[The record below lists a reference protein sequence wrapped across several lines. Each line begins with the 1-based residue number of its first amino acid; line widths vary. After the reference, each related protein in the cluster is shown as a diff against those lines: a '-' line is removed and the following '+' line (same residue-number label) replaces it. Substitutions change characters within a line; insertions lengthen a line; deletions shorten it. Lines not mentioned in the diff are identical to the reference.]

1 LKTLVS
7 IRDQKSSVINRFGRV
22 KRPEIAAMA
31 NRPCLQPPVLGK
43 KRRIPMPRVKRGSKR
58 RAKRKK
64 ILDRASGYFLTKS
77 KLYRS
82 AKEAVERGLKFA
94 YSGRK
99 QRKRQFRSL
108 WIVRIGAAAKLNGM
122 SYNQFIH
129 GLKVAG
135 IELDRKILADLAV
148 KDPAGF
154 SSLATQAKGAISGA
168 A

>member
-1 LKTLVS
+1 
-7 IRDQKSSVINRFGRV
+7 
-22 KRPEIAAMA
+22 
-31 NRPCLQPPVLGK
+31 
-43 KRRIPMPRVKRGSKR
+43 MPRVKRGTKR

-99 QRKRQFRSL
+99 QRKRQYRSL
-108 WIVRIGAAAKLNGM
+108 WIVRLWAAAKLNGM

-148 KDPAGF
+148 KDAAGF
-154 SSLATQAKGAISGA
+154 ANLATQAKGAISGA
-168 A
+168 AEGFGFPVLGFRFLC